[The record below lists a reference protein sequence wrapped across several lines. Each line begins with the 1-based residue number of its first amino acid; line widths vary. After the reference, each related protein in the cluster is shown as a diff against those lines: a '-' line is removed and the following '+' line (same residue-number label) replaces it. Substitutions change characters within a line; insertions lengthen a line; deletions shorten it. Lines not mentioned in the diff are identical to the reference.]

1 MAILPAENRQEK
13 RPVIDLKGQQGNAF
27 YLLGYAKKL
36 SKQLNLNFA
45 LIEEEMTSS
54 DYENLIKVF
63 DDYFGDFVDLQR

>member
-1 MAILPAENRQEK
+1 MAILPAENRQEE

-27 YLLGYAKKL
+27 YLIGYAKKL